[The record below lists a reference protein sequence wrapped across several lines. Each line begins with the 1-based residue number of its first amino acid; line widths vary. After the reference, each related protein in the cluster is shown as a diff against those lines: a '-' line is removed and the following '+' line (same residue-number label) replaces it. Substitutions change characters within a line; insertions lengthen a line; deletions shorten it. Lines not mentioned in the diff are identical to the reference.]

1 MSSLLAHQ
9 RYGQGEPLVVMHGL
23 FGSADN
29 WRGLAR
35 RWSDEFA
42 VWCLD
47 LRNHGRS
54 FHSLGMNYSQQAEDL
69 LYWMD
74 SEDLEKVS
82 LLGHSMG
89 GKVAMEFALRYPGR
103 VNKLLVADIAPVRY
117 EHTHAAIIDGLR
129 ALHEAEPWH
138 ERRDADKFLADFVS
152 DVQTRLF
159 LLTNLVRTE
168 DGLRLR
174 VAIEEIARDYQSIID
189 APPAISEDRSFSG
202 PTLVLRGQRSDYVTD
217 ELLEEFKRGFPNMEL
232 AELDAGHWLHAEQ
245 AEAFGHLVSDFLTR
259 VEK

>member
-9 RYGQGEPLVVMHGL
+9 RFGQGKPLVVMHGL

-35 RWSDEFA
+35 RWSDELG

-54 FHSLGMNYSQQAEDL
+54 FHALGMNYSQQAEDL
-69 LYWMD
+69 LYWLD
-74 SEDLEKVS
+74 SEDLDQVS

-89 GKVAMEFALRYPGR
+89 GKVAMEFALRYPSR
-103 VNKLLVADIAPVRY
+103 VDKLVLADIAPVRY
-117 EHTHAAIIDGLR
+117 EHTHSEIIAGLR
-129 ALHEAEPWH
+129 ELFAREPWH
-138 ERRDADKFLADFVS
+138 ERREADHLLADYVD

-159 LLTNLVRTE
+159 LLTNLIRTE

-174 VAIEEIARDYQSIID
+174 VAVEEIARDYQSIID
-189 APPAISEDRSFSG
+189 APPAMAEGRVFSG
-202 PTLVLRGQRSDYVTD
+202 PCLAIRGTRSDYVED
-217 ELLEEFKRGFPNMEL
+217 ALLDEFKRGFPNLQL
-232 AELDAGHWLHAEQ
+232 ADLDAGHWLHAEQ
-245 AEAFGHLVSDFLTR
+245 ADAFGQLVSDFIQS
-259 VEK
+259 

>member
-1 MSSLLAHQ
+1 MTSLAHQ
-9 RYGQGEPLVVMHGL
+9 RYGQGQPLVVLHGL

-35 RWSDEFA
+35 HWSDEFG

-54 FHSLGMNYSQQAEDL
+54 FHALSMNYTQQAEDL
-69 LYWMD
+69 RYWLD

-89 GKVAMEFALRYPGR
+89 GKVAMEFALRHPDR
-103 VNKLLVADIAPVRY
+103 VDKLILADIAPVRY
-117 EHTHAAIIDGLR
+117 EHTHSAIIEGLR
-129 ALHEAEPWH
+129 ALHAQEPWH
-138 ERRDADKFLADFVS
+138 ERREADHLLADYV
-152 DVQTRLF
+152 DEVQIRLF

-174 VAIEEIARDYQSIID
+174 VGIEEIARDYQSIID
-189 APPAISEDRSFSG
+189 APPAMAESKQFSG
-202 PTLVLRGQRSDYVTD
+202 PCLAIRGSQSDYVTD
-217 ELLEEFKRGFPNMEL
+217 DLLDEFKRGFPKLKL
-232 AELDAGHWLHAEQ
+232 AELEAGHWLHAEQ
-245 AEAFGHLVSDFLTR
+245 AEDFRRLVSDFIND
-259 VEK
+259 

>member
-1 MSSLLAHQ
+1 MKSLAHQ

-35 RWSDEFA
+35 RWSDEFE

-54 FHSLGMNYSQQAEDL
+54 FHSLGMDYSQQAEDL

-74 SEDLEKVS
+74 NENLDKAS

-89 GKVAMEFALRYPGR
+89 GKVAMEFALRYPSR
-103 VNKLLVADIAPVRY
+103 VDKLILADIAPVRY
-117 EHTHAAIIDGLR
+117 EHTHGKILEGLR
-129 ALHEAEPWH
+129 ALHAQEPWH
-138 ERRDADKFLADFVS
+138 ERRQADHLLADYV
-152 DVQTRLF
+152 DDIQTRLF
-159 LLTNLVRTE
+159 LLTNLVKTE

-174 VAIEEIARDYQSIID
+174 VGIEEIDRDYQSIID
-189 APPAISEDRSFSG
+189 APPGMELGKQFAGSCLAI
-202 PTLVLRGQRSDYVTD
+202 RGSRSDYVSD
-217 ELLEEFKRGFPNMEL
+217 DLLDEFKRGFPSLQLTEL
-232 AELDAGHWLHAEQ
+232 QAGHWLHAEQ
-245 AEAFGHLVSDFLTR
+245 AEDFGRLVSEFLNKGTI
-259 VEK
+259 

>member
-35 RWSDEFA
+35 RWSDDFE

-69 LYWMD
+69 LYWLD
-74 SEDLEKVS
+74 NENLDRVN

-89 GKVAMEFALRYPGR
+89 GKVAMEFALRYPSR
-103 VNKLLVADIAPVRY
+103 VDKLLVADIAPVRY
-117 EHTHAAIIDGLR
+117 EHTHSEIIAGLR
-129 ALHEAEPWH
+129 ALYAEEPWH
-138 ERRDADKFLADFVS
+138 ERREADQRLAAFVD

-168 DGLRLR
+168 EGLCLR

-189 APPAISEDRSFSG
+189 APPAMAEGKCFSG
-202 PTLVLRGQRSDYVTD
+202 PTLALRGSRSDYVLD
-217 ELLEEFKRGFPNMEL
+217 EQLETFKKGFPEL
-232 AELDAGHWLHAEQ
+232 ELVELDAGHWLHAEQ
-245 AEAFGHLVSDFLTR
+245 AEAFGQQVKDFLQR
-259 VEK
+259 AEG